1 MKRCPNCGAEVEDQA
16 RFCSSCGA
24 PLAPVAEEPVFE
36 SASETV
42 EPPVQPVDPLDGQP
56 APQEDD
62 FEFTPPVYGGYEQQI
77 QQEEPASSED
87 YYAPAPPHTGM
98 SLRLSKNSLHR
109 RRTITHL
116 ILPLTDTSRSN
127 RRHTDMPSNLHRIKR
142 RLLTITRLRSPWRLY
157 RNRSVAG
164 SFLSSYSSWSP
175 HSFWA
180 LT

>member
-24 PLAPVAEEPVFE
+24 PLAPVAEELVFE

-62 FEFTPPVYGGYEQQI
+62 FEFTPPVYGSYEQQI

-87 YYAPAPPHTGM
+87 YYASAPPTYGYEPQAQQEQPAPQEDYYAC
-98 SLRLSKNSLHR
+98 LLY
-109 RRTITHL
+109 
-116 ILPLTDTSRSN
+116 TSRC
-127 RRHTDMPSNLHRIKR
+127 
-142 RLLTITRLRSPWRLY
+142 
-157 RNRSVAG
+157 V
-164 SFLSSYSSWSP
+164 
-175 HSFWA
+175 
-180 LT
+180 